1 MQFKSMNVSRILI
14 SIFYVFVWLLAW
26 LPLGILYILS
36 DVLFVII
43 YYIVRYRRKIT
54 HKNLQNSFPEKSEKE
69 ILRIERRFYLHFCDY
84 IVETIKLLH
93 ISDKTIRKRFKFKNI
108 HIIDEY
114 YKKNQNII
122 LYLGH
127 YGNWEWTIFAK
138 AAQPNHHHEYKAYSV
153 YHPLNNKSFDQF
165 MLNLRSK
172 SGSILVPQKK
182 VLRTMLETQQ
192 NNTPG
197 FFCFIADQR
206 PNRNAD
212 TFWMNWLNQDTQP
225 IVGTERLAQKTN
237 YPVVYLDIQKIKRGY
252 YIGEFVVMT
261 ENPRELPEFE
271 LTKQY
276 MHLMEKTILRN
287 PAYWLWTHKRWKRK
301 PKVD

>member
-1 MQFKSMNVSRILI
+1 MNVSRILI

-84 IVETIKLLH
+84 IVETIKLMH
-93 ISDKTIRKRFKFKNI
+93 ISPSTIRKRFVFKNLDVLD
-108 HIIDEY
+108 HY
-114 YKKNQNII
+114 YSKNQNII

-127 YGNWEWTIFAK
+127 YGNWEWSIFSK
-138 AAQPNHHHEYKAYSV
+138 AVQPNHHHAYKAYSI
-153 YHPLNNKSFDQF
+153 YSPLSNKDFDEF
-165 MLNLRSK
+165 MLKLRSK
-172 SGSILVPQKK
+172 SGSVLVPKQK
-182 VLRTMLETQQ
+182 VIRTMLETQR
-192 NNTPG
+192 NNTSG

-212 TFWMNWLNQDTQP
+212 TFWMNWLNQDTEP
-225 IVGTERLAQKTN
+225 ITGPEKLAQKLG
-237 YPVVYLDIQKIKRGY
+237 YPAVYLDIQKTKRGY
-252 YIGEFVVMT
+252 YTAEFIVMS